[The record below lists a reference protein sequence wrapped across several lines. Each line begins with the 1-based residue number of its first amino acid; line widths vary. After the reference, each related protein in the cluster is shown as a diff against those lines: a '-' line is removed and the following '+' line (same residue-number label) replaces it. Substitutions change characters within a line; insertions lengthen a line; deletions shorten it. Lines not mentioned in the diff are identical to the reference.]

1 MVINTKNTNYSSGGM
16 LIKYHPF
23 GEVISVLIDNYC
35 PLGGVISVL
44 SVNYHLLCGVISVLS
59 VNYHLLCGVIS
70 VNSFSILSFITSYS
84 FIYSIEDCTYRLLIG
99 FGSILFFFYTHFF
112 FLTFPLFLY
121 CFVEDDIHKP
131 LLVFQGYSKDG
142 TVFTGLRREG

>member
-23 GEVISVLIDNYC
+23 GEVISVLIDNYY

-44 SVNYHLLCGVISVLS
+44 
-59 VNYHLLCGVIS
+59 S

-84 FIYSIEDCTYRLLIG
+84 FIYSIE
-99 FGSILFFFYTHFF
+99 
-112 FLTFPLFLY
+112 
-121 CFVEDDIHKP
+121 EDTD
-131 LLVFQGYSKDG
+131 
-142 TVFTGLRREG
+142 